1 MTPLADWLEIIWLWS
16 RIALML
22 IAAFFAFSAVVIAVS
37 MAIMVLLQ
45 K

>member
-1 MTPLADWLEIIWLWS
+1 MTPLLEMLEIIWLWF

-22 IAAFFAFSAVVIAVS
+22 IVAFFAFSAVVIAVS